1 MDVGEQLDAADLG
14 RPRCRRR
21 GVVLLL
27 TSHNNCLTPT
37 LDCCPHST
45 GPQAAAVLGG
55 AITSPTQSVV
65 YYVEVYRHGENSPAS
80 YYRMRVADH
89 VETVKALFRAGLG
102 SLRSYPAEQAGP
114 SGVSRVSAKIRWR
127 RRERNV
133 GGGLVDSYGG
143 YTSSY
148 HYRNGD
154 YEEAIESLSAV
165 GFVNFDKMSDAD

>member
-1 MDVGEQLDAADLG
+1 MGEQLDTANLG

-21 GVVLLL
+21 GDVLLL
-27 TSHNNCLTPT
+27 TFYNNNCLIAT
-37 LDCCPHST
+37 LVCCPHST

-55 AITSPTQSVV
+55 PITIPTRSVV

-80 YYRMRVADH
+80 YHRLRVADH

-102 SLRSYPAEQAGP
+102 SLRSYPAERAGP

-127 RRERNV
+127 RRESNV
-133 GGGLVDSYGG
+133 GGSLVDFYGG

-154 YEEAIESLSAV
+154 YDQAIESLSAV
-165 GFVNFDKMSDAD
+165 GFVNFDGSSDGD